1 MDVADL
7 NEDERTALFTA
18 LAHLAAADGRIS
30 DGEHHELGEL
40 AEEMGVPDLRDRV
53 TQAHRDH
60 PELDDLK
67 KLIATVQRPDARE
80 MINTVLF
87 DLAHADGERG
97 ERENDILDAIT
108 REWARS

>member
-7 NEDERTALFTA
+7 NDKERTALYAA

-40 AEEMGVPDLRDRV
+40 AEEMGVPDLRDRLMI
-53 TQAHRDH
+53 AHRDH
-60 PELDDLK
+60 PTLDDLRAV
-67 KLIATVQRPDARE
+67 IRTVDRRDARE
-80 MINTVLF
+80 MINTLLF

-97 ERENDILDAIT
+97 ELENDVLDAIT
-108 REWARS
+108 REWARG